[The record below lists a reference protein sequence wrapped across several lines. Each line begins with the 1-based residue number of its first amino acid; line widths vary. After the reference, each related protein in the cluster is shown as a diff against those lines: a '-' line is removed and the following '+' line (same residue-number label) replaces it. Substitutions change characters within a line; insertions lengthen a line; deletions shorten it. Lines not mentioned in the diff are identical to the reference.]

1 MNPIILEIHMTP
13 SSSSLSCIYEEGS
26 NEGYDEG
33 WILVSS
39 LTLASIVSTSYSLI
53 DDIDS

>member
-1 MNPIILEIHMTP
+1 MTP
-13 SSSSLSCIYEEGS
+13 YSSSLSCIYEEVS

-33 WILVSS
+33 WIPVSS
-39 LTLASIVSTSYSLI
+39 FTLALIVSTSYSLI